1 MAVPAFNRK
10 DKASVNTMRLL
21 AADMVEAAKSGH
33 PGLPLGAAPMAYVLL
48 SRFLKYDPKA
58 PDWPDRDRFILSAG
72 HGSALLYAWLHLAG
86 FGLTMEELKNFR
98 QWGSRTPGH
107 PEHGHTPG
115 VEATTG
121 PLGHGF
127 AMGVGM
133 AIAEKMMA
141 DRFNKP
147 DFTIFDHY
155 IYALVSD
162 GDLMEGVASEA
173 ASLAGTLGLG
183 NIVYLYDDNQITIE
197 GSTDL
202 AFTEDVRT
210 RFLAYGWQV
219 IPVSQGD
226 DLGSIYLAIENA
238 RAEKDRPSLIMVKT
252 RLGAGS
258 PKENSPK
265 AHGEPLGAEAIRA
278 TRAFYGYPEDQE
290 FTVDPRVYGNF
301 VKRGEIQQELHAAWN
316 KNLAAY
322 KDAYPQEA
330 EELQRRLDGHPPA
343 GWSSVLPDFEKGGS
357 LATRAASGQ
366 VLNALAAV
374 LPEMVGGSAD
384 LGPSN
389 KSEIIGGGSFNAL
402 NPGGRNLHFG
412 VREQAMGAL
421 SNGLALAGG
430 FRPLAATFLVFSDFA
445 RPAIRLAALMKL
457 PVTYIFTHDSVGVG
471 EDGPTHQPV
480 EHLAALRAI
489 PGLTVIR
496 PADAYETAAAWQCAM
511 TNPGPTLL
519 ALSRQNLPV
528 LHPDDFP
535 SIADG
540 GPLRG
545 GYILSE
551 AADGHHPQAI
561 IMATGS
567 EVALALAAQK
577 ILSAKG
583 YHVRVVSLP
592 SWEIFEQQTPEYRN
606 EVLPPSITRRLSV
619 EAGISMGWERYLG
632 SGGLALSIDSFG
644 ASAPAERLFA
654 ELGFTAENIAALVEK
669 L

>member
-1 MAVPAFNRK
+1 MAVPTFNRK
-10 DKASVNTMRLL
+10 DQASVNTMRLL
-21 AADMVEAAKSGH
+21 AADMVETAKSGH

-48 SRFLKYDPKA
+48 SRFLKYDPTA

-86 FGLTMEELKNFR
+86 FGLSMDELRNFR

-107 PEHGHTPG
+107 PERGHTPG

-133 AIAEKMMA
+133 AIAERMMA
-141 DRFNKP
+141 ERFNKP
-147 DFTIFDHY
+147 DFNLFDHH

-183 NIVYLYDDNQITIE
+183 KLVYLYDDNQITIE

-202 AFTEDVRT
+202 AFTEDVRG

-252 RLGAGS
+252 KLGAGS
-258 PKENSPK
+258 PKENSSK
-265 AHGEPLGAEAIRA
+265 AHGEPLGGEAIRA
-278 TRAFYGYPEDQE
+278 TRQFYGYPEDQE
-290 FTVDPRVYGNF
+290 FTVDSRVYGNF
-301 VKRGEIQQELHAAWN
+301 EKRGAIQQEVHAAWRE
-316 KNLAAY
+316 KLAAY
-322 KDAYPQEA
+322 REA
-330 EELQRRLDGHPPA
+330 HPEEAAELDRRLAGEHPA
-343 GWSSVLPDFEKGGS
+343 DWTSALPGFDKGGS
-357 LATRAASGQ
+357 VATRAASGQ
-366 VLNALAAV
+366 VLNALAAK

-384 LGPSN
+384 LSPSN
-389 KSEIIGGGSFNAL
+389 KSDITGGGSFNTL

-412 VREQAMGAL
+412 VREQAMGAIA
-421 SNGLALAGG
+421 NGLALAGG

-457 PVTYIFTHDSVGVG
+457 PVTYVFTHDSIGVG

-496 PADAYETAAAWQCAM
+496 PADAYETAAAWHSAL
-511 TNPGPTLL
+511 TRSGPTVL

-528 LHPDDFP
+528 LHPDDYP
-535 SIADG
+535 AVTD

-551 AADGHHPQAI
+551 AADGHHPEAI

-567 EVALALAAQK
+567 EVAPALAAQK
-577 ILSAKG
+577 MLSAKG
-583 YHVRVVSLP
+583 RQVRVVSLP
-592 SWEIFEQQTPEYRN
+592 SWELFAEQPEEYRN

-619 EAGISMGWERYLG
+619 EAGISMGWERYVG
-632 SGGLALSIDSFG
+632 AGGRMLSIDAFG
-644 ASAPAERLFA
+644 ASAPADKLFA
-654 ELGFTAENIAALVEK
+654 EWGFTAENIAALVEK